1 MKNLYTLVMCFF
13 FLSLQAQDY
22 YYNGGEKVKIYKSD
36 KSFIAFETPN
46 QTVTMGFE
54 NVKTFST
61 KGFTILEDKKVNF
74 STREF
79 ERQNLNQ
86 ITPALLLKMGGDFK
100 MFPTKTIRVKLK
112 PNTSVTQVTRLF
124 SKGDV
129 FKIDEKFGILRII
142 VHDINKVLEIANKI
156 YESDVAEFS
165 IPDFYI
171 PLELNQVNDPLFPL
185 QFQMHNTGQVIDGV
199 AGVNNIDCN
208 ALQAWDISLGNNVT
222 VAVFDQGLENH
233 EDFGNRLIG
242 GFTPATNGNG
252 TPLLNGD
259 THGMNCAGVIG
270 ASDDNLGL
278 RGIAPNVN
286 FLSVNI
292 FANGTTSGDIADGIQ
307 WAINNGAD
315 VLSNSWSYPLAP
327 CDFTN
332 IDIENAIQ
340 NAVTNGRNG
349 RGSVVVFSSGNT
361 GGCVNYPAR
370 NNNVISVG
378 AVDNR
383 GNLFNYSARGPELD
397 LVAPSGQTNYLGNIR
412 TTDRMGIAGRV
423 AGNYEPSF
431 GGTSASCPVVSGV
444 AALVLSVNPNLTQQE
459 VRNIL
464 TSTATDMGTGGFD
477 NNFGFGRVN
486 AFAAVQAAQID
497 SIDGPDIICYSP
509 NSTFYL
515 QNGGSSVTWWVSSNL
530 QVISSNNT
538 SITVKPID
546 STVIGE
552 GFIEAVLFNK
562 TLRKNVWVG
571 VPSVPSSILGFCCNG
586 MEFGSESIYEFTVD
600 PENNSSVNQF
610 NWVVAGGNILE
621 GQGTNTIF
629 VKTSKAEG
637 SQVIYFDVSVRV
649 GNNCGWSSY
658 LWRSGYVTSG
668 VGPAMFSVYPNPAN
682 YEVTISVADIQVISE
697 TDATNEVISVSEVK
711 IYDFFGTVKKVKK
724 TNSNQKSITIN
735 VTDLQKG
742 TYLILINSGTITE
755 SHKLIIE

>member
-1 MKNLYTLVMCFF
+1 M
-13 FLSLQAQDY
+13 
-22 YYNGGEKVKIYKSD
+22 
-36 KSFIAFETPN
+36 
-46 QTVTMGFE
+46 
-54 NVKTFST
+54 
-61 KGFTILEDKKVNF
+61 
-74 STREF
+74 
-79 ERQNLNQ
+79 
-86 ITPALLLKMGGDFK
+86 
-100 MFPTKTIRVKLK
+100 
-112 PNTSVTQVTRLF
+112 
-124 SKGDV
+124 
-129 FKIDEKFGILRII
+129 

-199 AGVNNIDCN
+199 AGVNDIDCN

-252 TPLLNGD
+252 TPLVNGD

-464 TSTATDMGTGGFD
+464 TSTATDMGAGGFD

-486 AFAAVQAAQID
+486 AFAAVQAAQIA
-497 SIDGPDIICYSP
+497 SINGPDIVCYSL

-538 SITVKPID
+538 SITVKPIG

-562 TLRKNVWVG
+562 TLRKNIWVG
-571 VPSVPSSILGFCCNG
+571 VPIVSLPIDCWDVQPTTPNCFSICKQVEMTTANYVFVEGKGLDAISNQNGSWEWLKITNNFDLSPSGNSAYINPMWYGTPQNYLG
-586 MEFGSESIYEFTVD
+586 Y
-600 PENNSSVNQF
+600 
-610 NWVVAGGNILE
+610 
-621 GQGTNTIF
+621 
-629 VKTSKAEG
+629 K
-637 SQVIYFDVSVRV
+637 VRV
-649 GNNCGWSSY
+649 KNTCGWSEWFENY
-658 LWRSGYVTSG
+658 LDIIDCSNGDEQNFYVIFPNPSKDIINIELKDGKNSPDKNTKISGELFDIKGLSNSKVLITDNK
-668 VGPAMFSVYPNPAN
+668 ATFSVQGLNKGVY
-682 YEVTISVADIQVISE
+682 VL
-697 TDATNEVISVSEVK
+697 K
-711 IYDFFGTVKKVKK
+711 IYINDQVETHKV
-724 TNSNQKSITIN
+724 I
-735 VTDLQKG
+735 V
-742 TYLILINSGTITE
+742 E
-755 SHKLIIE
+755 